1 MHLVPFRM
9 RNKVTSLD
17 AVAGDLLRDA
27 SMEDTS
33 VPVPL
38 LNAEGE
44 PGFPLQGTY
53 IRCQV

>member
-1 MHLVPFRM
+1 M

>member
-1 MHLVPFRM
+1 M

-27 SMEDTS
+27 SMEMEDTS